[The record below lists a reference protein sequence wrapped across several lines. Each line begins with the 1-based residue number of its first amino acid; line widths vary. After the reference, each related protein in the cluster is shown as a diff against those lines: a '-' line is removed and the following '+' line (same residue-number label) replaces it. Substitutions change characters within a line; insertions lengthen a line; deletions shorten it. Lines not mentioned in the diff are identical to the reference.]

1 MFSKYLIFL
10 TSLVIFLQLSCSKDP
25 VSTDD
30 TGSPDVSIISPINNS
45 EFKDG
50 DQVNII
56 ASASDEDGVK
66 EVRFYIDDV
75 LESTDTV
82 EPWEY
87 LWDTSNRSGECT
99 VFARA
104 YDIEAEMGESAKI
117 NVIITNELP
126 NAVFTVSP
134 ASGDSTTIFQ
144 VDASASSD
152 REDPIEVLQVRWD
165 WEDDGSWDTN
175 FSITKTASHNYNMV
189 GSKTIRLEVL
199 DTYGNSDTTSRQVT
213 VTVDTGDPGVITD
226 IDGNEYNTIKIGNQ
240 WWMVENLR
248 VTHYNDGTEIP
259 LLSNFSSWSTTRN
272 GAYCYYDDNIAN
284 ADDYGLLYNFH
295 AVDDH
300 RGLAPEGWHVPSS
313 EEWKEMEMYLGMT
326 QEQADLTLWR
336 GTDEGG
342 KLKEAGEVH
351 WTSPNTGATNETGFT
366 ALPAGY
372 RNVNLTFPQY
382 NGYFSIGIFT
392 SFWTS
397 TGLSASN
404 NVNAT
409 VRSLRN
415 DNARIYY
422 VGYPRVNGLSVRC
435 VKD

>member
-1 MFSKYLIFL
+1 MFTKYLIILLGAAFL
-10 TSLVIFLQLSCSKDP
+10 TQLSCSKDP

-30 TGSPDVSIISPINNS
+30 TGKPTVSILSPLNNS
-45 EFKDG
+45 EYTDG
-50 DQVNII
+50 DLINIK
-56 ASASDEDGVK
+56 ASASDDDGIK

-87 LWDTSNRSGECT
+87 LWDCSDRSGDRT
-99 VFARA
+99 LFARA
-104 YDIEAEMGESAKI
+104 YDINDNMGESPKV
-117 NVIITNELP
+117 VIIINNETP
-126 NAVFTVSP
+126 VSSFTITPSK
-134 ASGDSTTIFQ
+134 GDSSTVFH

-152 REDPIEVLQVRWD
+152 NEDQVDALQVRWD
-165 WEDDGSWDTN
+165 WEDDGNWDTDY
-175 FSITKTASHNYNMV
+175 SVTKTASHQYEME
-189 GSKTIRLEVL
+189 GIKTILLEVL
-199 DTYGNSDTTSRQVT
+199 DTYGNTDTTSRQIT
-213 VTVDTGDPGVITD
+213 INKDTGDPGIVTD
-226 IDGNEYNTIKIGNQ
+226 IDGNEYNTVKIGNQ

-272 GAYCYYDDNIAN
+272 GAFCYYDDNNAN
-284 ADDYGLLYNFH
+284 VEGYGLLYNFH
-295 AVDDH
+295 AVDDY

-326 QEQADLTLWR
+326 EEQASLTLWR

-342 KLKEAGEVH
+342 KLKETGEEH
-351 WTSPNTGATNETGFT
+351 WTSPNTGATNEAGFT

-372 RNVNLTFPQY
+372 RNVNLQYPQY
-382 NGYFSIGIFT
+382 NGYFSIGVYT

-397 TGLSASN
+397 TGLSSSN
-404 NVNAT
+404 NVNAM
-409 VRSLRN
+409 VRSLIN
-415 DNARIYY
+415 DRAQISRT
-422 VGYPRVNGLSVRC
+422 GSPRVNGLSVRC